1 MIVQSS
7 GLILRTTGQIKE
19 EQNDARNITKLST
32 EPPIDYDKLDE
43 LVLWR
48 QRTVFISNDV
58 TVQRSHDDYN
68 ERKASHRL

>member
-1 MIVQSS
+1 ML
-7 GLILRTTGQIKE
+7 GYQIW
-19 EQNDARNITKLST
+19 I
-32 EPPIDYDKLDE
+32 DKLDE

-68 ERKASHRL
+68 ERKASQAIMSATVKELSRVLKTAAKSENCA